1 MSWGNVQMISGEYCL
16 DSKSELSYAKS
27 EIKRNIRRYG
37 NIEEY
42 PDLGNDIL
50 PIISIETVC
59 KSFEEAEELADSL
72 DWKGK
77 NSLLIPYKDVGDRDI
92 WTIKVNTIYLNIY
105 HEENNLE
112 KYIKR
117 SRGCRN
123 HKSKFVGCPRCGSR
137 LNRKS
142 ISNDKCPLCGQ
153 DISSS
158 TVKKTI
164 KRYKNNIKE
173 MKKELREEKEKL
185 AYKAKTKYLFLYE
198 EDLKY

>member
-1 MSWGNVQMISGEYCL
+1 MSWGNPKRYCCMYNL
-16 DSKSELSYAKS
+16 DSKSELSYAKR

-42 PDLGNDIL
+42 PDLGNGIL

-72 DWKGK
+72 NWKGK

-92 WTIKVNTIYLNIY
+92 WTIEVNTVYLNIY
-105 HEENNLE
+105 HEKNNLE

-117 SRGCRN
+117 TKGCRN

-173 MKKELREEKEKL
+173 MEKELREEKEKL
-185 AYKAKTKYLFLYE
+185 SYKAKTKYLFFYE

>member
-1 MSWGNVQMISGEYCL
+1 MSWGNVQMISGMYCL
-16 DSKSELSYAKS
+16 DSKSELSYAKN
-27 EIKRNIRRYG
+27 EIKEEIKRYG

-50 PIISIETVC
+50 PIVSIETVC
-59 KSFEEAEELADSL
+59 KSLEEAEELADSL

-77 NSLLIPYKDVGDRDI
+77 YSLLIPYKDVGDEDI

-117 SRGCRN
+117 TKGCRN

-142 ISNDKCPLCGQ
+142 INNDKCPLCGQ

-158 TVKKTI
+158 TVKKQLKDIRITL
-164 KRYKNNIKE
+164 KKWKKN
-173 MKKELREEKEKL
+173 
-185 AYKAKTKYLFLYE
+185 
-198 EDLKY
+198 

>member
-1 MSWGNVQMISGEYCL
+1 MSWGNVQMISGMYNL

-27 EIKRNIRRYG
+27 EIKREIKRYG

-77 NSLLIPYKDVGDRDI
+77 NSLLIPYKDVGDMDI

-105 HEENNLE
+105 HEENRRKTAECAADHHAGSGRMWN
-112 KYIKR
+112 K
-117 SRGCRN
+117 GCRN
-123 HKSKFVGCPRCGSR
+123 SR
-137 LNRKS
+137 RKCFS
-142 ISNDKCPLCGQ
+142 RDRTGFGKVEGE
-153 DISSS
+153 
-158 TVKKTI
+158 V
-164 KRYKNNIKE
+164 
-173 MKKELREEKEKL
+173 
-185 AYKAKTKYLFLYE
+185 
-198 EDLKY
+198 

>member
-1 MSWGNVQMISGEYCL
+1 MSWGNVQMISGMYCL
-16 DSKSELSYAKS
+16 DSKSELSYAKN
-27 EIKRNIRRYG
+27 EIKEEIKRYG

-50 PIISIETVC
+50 PIVSIETVC
-59 KSFEEAEELADSL
+59 KSLEEAEELADSL

-77 NSLLIPYKDVGDRDI
+77 YSLLIPYKDVGDEDI

-117 SRGCRN
+117 TKGCRN

-142 ISNDKCPLCGQ
+142 INNDKCPLCGQ

-158 TVKKTI
+158 TGKKTI

-173 MKKELREEKEKL
+173 MEKELRKEKEKL
-185 AYKAKTKYLFLYE
+185 SYKAKTKYLFLYE